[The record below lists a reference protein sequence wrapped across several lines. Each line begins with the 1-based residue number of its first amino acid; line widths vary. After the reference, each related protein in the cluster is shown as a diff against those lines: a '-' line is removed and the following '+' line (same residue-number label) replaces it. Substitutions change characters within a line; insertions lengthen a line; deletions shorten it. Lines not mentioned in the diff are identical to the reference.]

1 MITHPLGQPS
11 DLQPRSFLVW
21 LMLAT
26 LAALVL
32 RLVMLGSASFWV
44 DEIYSVM
51 HASRLGEGNVSKQ
64 LGFVPTY
71 LALKLAGAL
80 PGPEA
85 AMDPSSWQSLGIT
98 ETLVRMP
105 SVVIGVLTIPILG
118 WLARPVVGARVA
130 VFFAFLLAVSTWHL
144 HMSQTGRFYAQ
155 QMLFFNMA
163 MLLYV
168 HARLIGSVP
177 RLVAALACLFAAF
190 MSQPPAILLGIVFGI
205 DWLIG
210 LRGGETKKYILTSL
224 VLGAIVAAI
233 IAGVLAWDISHRTKN
248 WADFG
253 KTTSQSAPVVLA
265 GAIWYIHPAVA
276 FVSAAG
282 FLYLAQRELR
292 MACYLAMCGLV
303 PLVVM
308 AGLAYSDF
316 FVHTR
321 YTFVILPAWL
331 LLAAVALSR
340 AMRPS
345 LSEYPLFIRVIP
357 MFVLVIASMYQNFEY
372 YTAGGGYQ
380 PAWREAFAELDRLRQ
395 PGEPIFGD
403 FHADMLGAY
412 YLQEDAVT
420 TVRKATLDEELA
432 VAQGPCWVI
441 DKTGT
446 GGGLFWPQLRE
457 RADLIWV
464 FDRNIMQPYSSIKLF
479 RYTPPAR
486 SAVSE

>member
-1 MITHPLGQPS
+1 MSTQALGQQA
-11 DLQPRSFLVW
+11 DMRPRSFLAW
-21 LMLAT
+21 LALAT
-26 LAALVL
+26 LLALGL
-32 RLVMLGSASFWV
+32 RLFLLGSASFWV

-64 LGFVPTY
+64 FGFVPTY

-168 HARLIGSVP
+168 HARLLGSVP
-177 RLVAALACLFAAF
+177 RLVAALACLFLAF

-210 LRGGETKKYILTSL
+210 LRGGEDKKYIIRSA
-224 VLGAIVAAI
+224 VLGGITAVI
-233 IAGVLAWDISHRTKN
+233 IAAVLAWDISHRTKN

-253 KTTSQSAPVVLA
+253 KSTSQSAPVVLA
-265 GAIWYIHPAVA
+265 GAIWFIHPAVA
-276 FVSAAG
+276 FVSATG
-282 FLYLAQRELR
+282 FLYMAQRELR
-292 MACYLAMCGLV
+292 LACYLALCALV
-303 PLVVM
+303 PLLVM
-308 AGLAYSDF
+308 AALAFSEF

-345 LSEYPLFIRVIP
+345 LSEYPLFIRAIP
-357 MFVLVIASMYQNFEY
+357 MAAIVIASMYQNFEY
-372 YTAGGGYQ
+372 YTAGGYQ
-380 PAWREAFAELDRLRQ
+380 PAWREAFAELDRRRQ

-403 FHADMLGAY
+403 FHAEMLGAY
-412 YLQEDAVT
+412 YLQESAI
-420 TVRKATLDEELA
+420 TVARKATLDEKLDA
-432 VAQGPCWVI
+432 VQGPCWVI

-464 FDRNIMQPYSSIKLF
+464 FDRNIIQPYSSIKLF
-479 RYTPPAR
+479 QYTPPAQ
-486 SAVSE
+486 SAGSE